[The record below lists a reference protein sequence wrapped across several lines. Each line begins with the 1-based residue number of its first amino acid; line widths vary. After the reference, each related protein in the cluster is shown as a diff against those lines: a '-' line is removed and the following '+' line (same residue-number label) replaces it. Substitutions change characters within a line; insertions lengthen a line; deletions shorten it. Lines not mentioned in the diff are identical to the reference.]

1 MIQQLWPAIAVT
13 PVLFFP
19 MITVNIFER
28 RVHPKRSS
36 DASSGPSCSNNNDV
50 FLRRTFS
57 KNSPAHTRVDTVN
70 SGTVKDTDREREG
83 DSSRPS
89 KGSLDSLYVQGC
101 KNVEENVHSRST
113 SPRRHLMSTLSR
125 QTSQHQDVTACRQQ
139 GSKAKGFERPRDRSA
154 GDKPIPYMVSLHPYN
169 WATSNNSSIHPT
181 LPTEK
186 DGRCRRELFLPDDN
200 EEGGVLYRKN
210 RAFRQLAHPLSVS
223 GVGLENPK
231 VNSSQQGPTISYS
244 LSPAAQARNSQ
255 AKSPD
260 VSEARNYASR
270 FNSAGS
276 VGVRPASGRRS
287 KLPVPSHGQ
296 GRANSSEAREL
307 GSKQTRERGSMAS
320 QSPRKAIARQGA
332 YSTLMAN
339 RRSQSPEKGRNEK
352 SVTFQRHHADFT
364 QTRKFHRNGSRSP
377 SFSPRR
383 RRSVT
388 DDLTGKP
395 KPMYY
400 KPPSEKRENAVSGG
414 ESEEDEK
421 SPSSPRSSS
430 RGNRFTFSNGSPERR
445 LSDVSRSLGSNEW
458 SLLPSRLSRSLSGDL
473 CLSGQE
479 PYSVTRSRRE
489 LMELR
494 DAFRGLDFAP
504 SPEPRYS
511 RTSTFSP
518 DSLET
523 SPVKI
528 PASQMPLSLTS
539 PFTRDKP
546 TAADA
551 SVGQRRGTSL
561 LSTNTSLPT
570 IPGKTPQSTRP
581 SHGGSSVKVR
591 PGSPRR
597 SLASATYPET
607 STTASVSEK
616 KTYRCPVYRR
626 RLSPEVKGKRTQE
639 WIKNTNTSR
648 SGKTVSKL
656 PPRCDTH
663 KNENANSVPDFS
675 SSLEFSEVSAKKDGF
690 HFLKSLLEI
699 PDDSILG
706 KLLQEKRQLDLKY
719 SSDKNYRRQSCS
731 APPSSWAAN
740 CLEGRGEPCSSST
753 ETSVAERSAVH
764 SPKSSARSPRLSR
777 KARRVCAEDD
787 AVATDQATSAVSQ
800 LHTGMDRLREE
811 TDRCRLCRQRRFRS
825 EDSMQDAFLNAYHN
839 LGFPPCPGTS
849 HSRR

>member
-1 MIQQLWPAIAVT
+1 
-13 PVLFFP
+13 
-19 MITVNIFER
+19 
-28 RVHPKRSS
+28 
-36 DASSGPSCSNNNDV
+36 
-50 FLRRTFS
+50 
-57 KNSPAHTRVDTVN
+57 
-70 SGTVKDTDREREG
+70 
-83 DSSRPS
+83 
-89 KGSLDSLYVQGC
+89 
-101 KNVEENVHSRST
+101 
-113 SPRRHLMSTLSR
+113 MSTLSR
-125 QTSQHQDVTACRQQ
+125 QSSQHQDVTASRQQ
-139 GSKAKGFERPRDRSA
+139 RSKAKGFDRPRDRSA
-154 GDKPIPYMVSLHPYN
+154 GDKPVPYMVSLHPYN

-181 LPTEK
+181 SPTEK
-186 DGRCRRELFLPDDN
+186 DGRCRRQLFLPDDN

-210 RAFRQLAHPLSVS
+210 RAFRQLTHPLSVS
-223 GVGLENPK
+223 GVGLEKPK
-231 VNSSQQGPTISYS
+231 VKSSLQGPTISYS

-307 GSKQTRERGSMAS
+307 GSKETRERGSLAS
-320 QSPRKAIARQGA
+320 QSPRKAAVRQGA

-339 RRSQSPEKGRNEK
+339 RGSQSPEKGSNEK
-352 SVTFQRHHADFT
+352 GVTFQRHHADFP
-364 QTRKFHRNGSRSP
+364 QARKFHRSGFRSP

-400 KPPSEKRENAVSGG
+400 KPPSEKQENAVSG
-414 ESEEDEK
+414 EVSEEDEK
-421 SPSSPRSSS
+421 SPSSPRISS
-430 RGNRFTFSNGSPERR
+430 RGNRFTFSNGSPEPK

-458 SLLPSRLSRSLSGDL
+458 SLLPSRLSRSLSGEL

-504 SPEPRYS
+504 SLEPRYS
-511 RTSTFSP
+511 RTSTLSP
-518 DSLET
+518 DSLEI
-523 SPVKI
+523 SPIKI

-539 PFTRDKP
+539 SFSRDNP
-546 TAADA
+546 TAAAA
-551 SVGQRRGTSL
+551 SVGQRRGTSI

-570 IPGKTPQSTRP
+570 IPGNTPQSTRP
-581 SHGGSSVKVR
+581 SPGSSSEKVR
-591 PGSPRR
+591 PGSPRTR
-597 SLASATYPET
+597 SLASATYPQT

-616 KTYRCPVYRR
+616 KTYRSPVYRR

-639 WIKNTNTSR
+639 WIKNTNMSR

-656 PPRCDTH
+656 PPRYDTH
-663 KNENANSVPDFS
+663 NNENANSVPDFS
-675 SSLEFSEVSAKKDGF
+675 SSLQFSGVSAKKEDGF
-690 HFLKSLLEI
+690 PFLKSILEI

-731 APPSSWAAN
+731 APPSSWTAN

-764 SPKSSARSPRLSR
+764 SPKSSARSPRFSR
-777 KARRVCAEDD
+777 KSRRVCAEDD
-787 AVATDQATSAVSQ
+787 AVATDRATSAVSQ

-825 EDSMQDAFLNAYHN
+825 EDSMQDAFLSAYHN